1 MIPANATD
9 SQRTK
14 VVSITSTSDIA
25 DVTIVKLIRPLQYI
39 CNLEA
44 MTPPR
49 SWPKAPPGIKTSPK
63 GKKEEKETQL
73 KIIN

>member
-1 MIPANATD
+1 MIPANSIG

-14 VVSITSTSDIA
+14 TESITSTSDIA
-25 DVTIVKLIRPLQYI
+25 DVTIVKRIRPLQYI
-39 CNLEA
+39 CNLET

-63 GKKEEKETQL
+63 GKKEEEETQL

>member
-1 MIPANATD
+1 MIPANGIG

-14 VVSITSTSDIA
+14 IVNITSTSDIV
-25 DVTIVKLIRPLQYI
+25 DVTIVNLIRPSQYI